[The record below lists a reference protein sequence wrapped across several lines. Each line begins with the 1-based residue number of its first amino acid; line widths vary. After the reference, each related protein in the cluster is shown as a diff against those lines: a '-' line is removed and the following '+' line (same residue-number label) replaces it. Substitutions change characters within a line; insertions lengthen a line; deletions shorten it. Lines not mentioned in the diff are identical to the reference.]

1 MDDSTL
7 ATNAQPANPREEETM
22 HEPTVHAF
30 FDRATFTV
38 TYIVADPDTRICA
51 VVDPVMDYD
60 PNAAR
65 TSHGSAGKVVETI
78 RDHGY
83 TLEWILET
91 HAHADHLT
99 GAQWIKAQCG
109 GKIAIGENIR
119 LVQAKFSGLFNLGPD
134 FPTDGSQ
141 FDHLFADEEQFSI
154 GALQGRVMHT
164 PGHTPACISYVIEN
178 TCFVGDTLFMPDYGT
193 ARADFPGGDART
205 LYRSIQRIHR
215 LPPETRLYMCHD
227 YMPGGRDPQW
237 ETTVA
242 ESRQYNKMIRDGVDE
257 DSFVEV
263 RQTRDAGLR
272 APVLILPS
280 LQVNVRAGV
289 LPDPEDNGIAYLKLP
304 LNQLG
309 GG

>member
-1 MDDSTL
+1 M
-7 ATNAQPANPREEETM
+7 PI
-22 HEPTVHAF
+22 PTVHAF

-38 TYIVADPDTRICA
+38 SYVVADPETGVCA

-60 PNAAR
+60 PSAAR
-65 TSHGSAGKVVETI
+65 TSHQSAEQLTATI
-78 RDHGY
+78 REHGY
-83 TLEWILET
+83 QVEWILET

-99 GAQWIKAQCG
+99 GAQWIKAHCG

-119 LVQAKFSGLFNLGPD
+119 QVQQTFAGLFNLGGD

-141 FDHLFADEEQFSI
+141 FDHLFADDESFSI
-154 GALQGRVMHT
+154 GKLKGRVMHT

-215 LPPETRLYMCHD
+215 LPADTHLYMCHD
-227 YMPGGRDPQW
+227 YMPGGREPQW
-237 ETTVA
+237 ETTVSQ
-242 ESRQYNKMIRDGVDE
+242 SRQYNKMIRDGVDE

-263 RQTRDAGLR
+263 RENRDAGLR

-289 LPDPEDNGIAYLKLP
+289 LPEPEDNGIAYLKLP
-304 LNQLG
+304 LNKLG
-309 GG
+309 GS